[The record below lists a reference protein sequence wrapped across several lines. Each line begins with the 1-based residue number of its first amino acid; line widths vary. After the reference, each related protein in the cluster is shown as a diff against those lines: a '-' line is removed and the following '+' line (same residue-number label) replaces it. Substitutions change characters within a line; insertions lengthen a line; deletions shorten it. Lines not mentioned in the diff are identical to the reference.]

1 MSIINEY
8 LEVTM
13 YLYFQIWIICVK
25 ATQNST
31 YAGVERTIIVA
42 YN

>member
-25 ATQNST
+25 AT
-31 YAGVERTIIVA
+31 YAGVEWTIIVA